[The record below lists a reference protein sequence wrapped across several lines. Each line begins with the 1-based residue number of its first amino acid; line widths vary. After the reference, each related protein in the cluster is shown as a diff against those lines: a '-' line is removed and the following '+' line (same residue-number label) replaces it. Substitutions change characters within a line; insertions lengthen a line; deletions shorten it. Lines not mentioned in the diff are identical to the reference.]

1 MTDQPLRPATREELC
16 QALGYA
22 LQHTRT
28 GKIHRHAADFMAR
41 IGAEVL
47 TDHLLN
53 GGFVIMK
60 KPRIG
65 DSASPTSHYPMNE

>member
-28 GKIHRHAADFMAR
+28 GKTHRHAADFMAR

-53 GGFVIMK
+53 GGFVITK
-60 KPRIG
+60 KLRIG
-65 DSASPTSHYPMNE
+65 DLALPTSPYPLKK

>member
-65 DSASPTSHYPMNE
+65 D

>member
-16 QALGYA
+16 LALGYA

-28 GKIHRHAADFMAR
+28 GKIHRHAADSMAR

-65 DSASPTSHYPMNE
+65 D

>member
-65 DSASPTSHYPMNE
+65 DSASPTSPYSLKE